1 MRGCLRSLIVVETM
15 EKAAKVERSLYL
27 SWYYCSPSGIP
38 THRVSREGAVA
49 LPWAVSQRWEDD
61 FPIRKANAALSARAM
76 HPGFVAVDG
85 TDVAFSTDTPYS
97 NFMRQFRQG
106 DVGG

>member
-1 MRGCLRSLIVVETM
+1 MSQSLIVVETM

-38 THRVSREGAVA
+38 THRVSREGAVV

-85 TDVAFSTDTPYS
+85 ADVAFSRLIPHT
-97 NFMRQFRQG
+97 QIL
-106 DVGG
+106 